1 MLSAGSD
8 GSDRKKKKKQ
18 SKSPNTQT
26 RLLTVNTIIIQDS
39 DKTRQ
44 CKQHRIQRTIRA
56 FEQSSNPIACIT
68 AAKLSVNL
76 LCCLKN

>member
-18 SKSPNTQT
+18 SKSLNTQT
-26 RLLTVNTIIIQDS
+26 RFLTIIIQDS

-44 CKQHRIQRTIRA
+44 CKQHRIQPMIRA
-56 FEQSSNPIACIT
+56 FEQSLHPIACIT